1 MRSTRMIHP
10 SPPSCWHCSAA
21 TARRFSQQLLR
32 QSFTGQLVDSPELL
46 LVCRFPNAYLIVG
59 VCSDAVTHRYKGKTV
74 MTEEERYE
82 SIRHCK

>member
-1 MRSTRMIHP
+1 MS
-10 SPPSCWHCSAA
+10 
-21 TARRFSQQLLR
+21 
-32 QSFTGQLVDSPELL
+32 L

-82 SIRHCK
+82 SIRHCKWVQGMLGVSIATSAAAGTCAGTSVRVTSPV